1 DIYLAKVDLNASGP
15 IPQQPINQTDPVS
28 LSVALS
34 NFAYPGGG
42 ESLLAGT
49 FATRNGTHVVIVN
62 QNNIPDALA
71 ASVLARANLATV
83 LLSPSTGLPATVK
96 AEITRLAPAGAYVI
110 GNDLSSQVITDLTSL
125 GIDPTQITG
134 ISGADDPTTAAMIAS
149 QMDMRSASE
158 KAAGTPAFDAAVIVD
173 PASPDAVA
181 ASALAA
187 ARRLPILFV
196 DQNSIPAATSAALS
210 SLNITTTLVIGG
222 PQWISDTV
230 LGALP
235 GAKRLGG
242 ADQFATSKAAVAESM
257 ARGLPDNIVYV
268 ADGSRPMDAAL
279 LGAAVGRT
287 TGVMLLSPGPVDIT
301 AAGTVSSAGLTG
313 VDRIVTV
320 EPPPATPTPTPTP
333 QPIVTPTSLTLSA
346 ASLTHKVFRVGSPAT
361 AVTAKKSKKKRAP
374 IGTTLKFTLSSAAK
388 VKIVISE
395 LTTGRRSGKKCVK
408 ATHALRHHA
417 RCTLAVTKGTL
428 VRTHA
433 ITGANAVP
441 FSGRIGKGALQP
453 GRYEATLSATDSSGR
468 DSNVVHLSFK
478 IVRQRE

>member
-1 DIYLAKVDLNASGP
+1 
-15 IPQQPINQTDPVS
+15 
-28 LSVALS
+28 
-34 NFAYPGGG
+34 
-42 ESLLAGT
+42 
-49 FATRNGTHVVIVN
+49 
-62 QNNIPDALA
+62 
-71 ASVLARANLATV
+71 
-83 LLSPSTGLPATVK
+83 
-96 AEITRLAPAGAYVI
+96 
-110 GNDLSSQVITDLTSL
+110 
-125 GIDPTQITG
+125 
-134 ISGADDPTTAAMIAS
+134 M
-149 QMDMRSASE
+149 
-158 KAAGTPAFDAAVIVD
+158 
-173 PASPDAVA
+173 
-181 ASALAA
+181 
-187 ARRLPILFV
+187 

-222 PQWISDTV
+222 PQWISDSV

-242 ADQFATSKAAVAESM
+242 ANQFATSKAVVAESM

-320 EPPPATPTPTPTP
+320 EPPAPTSTSTPTPTPTP
-333 QPIVTPTSLTLSA
+333 QPIVTPTSLKLSA
-346 ASLTHKVFRVGSPAT
+346 ASLTHKVFRVGSART

-395 LTTGRRSGKKCVK
+395 LTTGRRSGKKCVR

-417 RCTLAVTKGTL
+417 RCTRAVTKGTL
-428 VRTHA
+428 IRTHA
-433 ITGANAVP
+433 IRGANAVP
-441 FSGRIGKGALQP
+441 FSGRIGKRALQP
-453 GRYEATLSATDSSGR
+453 GRYEVTLSATDSSR
-468 DSNVVHLSFK
+468 RASNVVHLSFK
-478 IVRQRE
+478 IVRLTE